1 LRVRK
6 LPAKKKDNENAILV
20 GSKPS
25 MNYVLAIVN
34 QFSQGS
40 KEVVIKAR
48 GRAITRAV
56 DAAEIVRNRF
66 IKDAEVKDILIGTEA
81 VTTMEGGSSNVSTI
95 EIYLKKKKA

>member
-1 LRVRK
+1 
-6 LPAKKKDNENAILV
+6 
-20 GSKPS
+20 
-25 MNYVLAIVN
+25 MNYVLAVVN

-56 DAAEIVRNRF
+56 DTAEIVRNRF

>member
-1 LRVRK
+1 M
-6 LPAKKKDNENAILV
+6 PAKKKDNENTILV

-25 MNYVLAIVN
+25 MNYVLAVVN

-56 DAAEIVRNRF
+56 DTAEIVRNRF

>member
-1 LRVRK
+1 LRDRK
-6 LPAKKKDNENAILV
+6 LPEKKKDNENTILV

-25 MNYVLAIVN
+25 MNYVLAVVN

-56 DAAEIVRNRF
+56 DTAEIVRNRF
-66 IKDAEVKDILIGTEA
+66 VQDAEVKDILIGTEA
-81 VTTMEGGSSNVSTI
+81 VTNMEGSSSNVSTI

>member
-1 LRVRK
+1 LRDRK
-6 LPAKKKDNENAILV
+6 LPEKKKDNENTILV

-25 MNYVLAIVN
+25 MNHVLAVVN

-56 DAAEIVRNRF
+56 DTAEIVRNRF
-66 IKDAEVKDILIGTEA
+66 VQDAEVKDILIGTEA
-81 VTTMEGGSSNVSTI
+81 VTNMEGSSSNVSNI